1 MDFSGLATGLFNAGV
16 SLFNT
21 GMTNWNNYRMNQQ
34 NIAMQKEIN
43 DVNWKRN
50 QELTRL
56 QWQRDD
62 NAVQRRVADLKQAGL
77 SPVLAAGSA
86 ANTSQPISS
95 TSVAPHNDFQLQT
108 SNPVE
113 AFLSAVQQKANI
125 AQTNAGT
132 ELARFQAQS
141 EQSKNSLLSNQAEK
155 TAQETQNLSLQN
167 SIFNM
172 DMMSKINLRNSQAN
186 NLLKQS
192 QLLGAQTIY
201 QQTALDKL
209 KTEIDI
215 AKIKRD
221 VDNYNLQTLAIDK
234 QVDAWNKLGSP
245 FFKNLKGDLS
255 AIPYVQGYSK
265 NATTLDNSW
274 YWDK

>member
-1 MDFSGLATGLFNAGV
+1 MAPLVLAGLIGAGA
-16 SLFNT
+16 SII
-21 GMTNWNNYRMNQQ
+21 GGIGSAIAGYNQNER
-34 NIAMQKEIN
+34 NIQAQKDVN
-43 DVNWKRN
+43 DVNWQRN
-50 QELTRL
+50 LQLTHE
-56 QWQRDD
+56 QWARDD

-77 SPVLAAGSA
+77 SPVLAAGSS

-95 TSVAPHNDFQLQT
+95 TSQAPV
-108 SNPVE
+108 SNFNAVE

-125 AQTNAGT
+125 SQTNAGT
-132 ELARFQAQS
+132 ELAKFQAQS
-141 EQSKNSLLSNQAEK
+141 EQSKNALLSMQAEK

-172 DMMSKINLRNSQAN
+172 DMMSKINLRSAQAN